1 MQQGCCKRSV
11 LLVHCCPAHVQAFD
25 DAGDHLTNAEV
36 RQAAANGNAGFSQQA
51 YGPGTMF
58 SAAAAGAAVAPGFQ
72 QYAPVPT
79 QDVRDTKLID
89 YGDI

>member
-1 MQQGCCKRSV
+1 M
-11 LLVHCCPAHVQAFD
+11 
-25 DAGDHLTNAEV
+25 
-36 RQAAANGNAGFSQQA
+36 RQAAAYGNDSFSQQA

-58 SAAAAGAAVAPGFQ
+58 SAAAAGAAVDPNFQ

-79 QDVRDTKLID
+79 QDFRDVKLID